1 MTSQWC
7 SITFSAKKNVMDWLN
22 FFFVHSLQMKTFKL
36 PVFCFIL
43 TLFFFFSFSFFPPC
57 LLCLATPLEN
67 TVIHSGESPLVTS
80 LKILLEI
87 HLKHLQSFMSF
98 LRSEHLLIKHCH
110 TVLREKAITA
120 KWMQDTMWPGPWYWD
135 HKFSR
140 QGHSWRVSSSNY
152 CRQWELSV
160 HVKWS
165 RTQSLQQLLKL
176 G

>member
-7 SITFSAKKNVMDWLN
+7 SITFSAEKMFWVDSIY
-22 FFFVHSLQMKTFKL
+22 FFFGCFFFFIKSKWKPSNFLF
-36 PVFCFIL
+36 FCFIL
-43 TLFFFFSFSFFPPC
+43 TLLFYLFIHFSPC

-98 LRSEHLLIKHCH
+98 LKSEHLLIKHCH
-110 TVLREKAITA
+110 TVLREKAITV

-140 QGHSWRVSSSNY
+140 QGENLGFLESF
-152 CRQWELSV
+152 
-160 HVKWS
+160 
-165 RTQSLQQLLKL
+165 LLKL
-176 G
+176 L